1 MPIITLPDGTQK
13 DFENP
18 VTLQSVAASIGEG
31 LANAA
36 IAGQVNGELVDT
48 SHLIDQDAEVS
59 IITAKDDAGIEV
71 LRHSCAHLMAQAV
84 QQLFPKAQVTIGPT
98 IEDGFYYDFAF
109 ERAFTPEDLAAIE
122 KKMKRSCGCKA
133 GRLPLSDVS

>member
-13 DFENP
+13 VFENP

-98 IEDGFYYDFAF
+98 IEAVSY
-109 ERAFTPEDLAAIE
+109 THLT
-122 KKMKRSCGCKA
+122 
-133 GRLPLSDVS
+133 LPTIYSV

>member
-122 KKMKRSCGCKA
+122 KKMKDLAFELCMFM
-133 GRLPLSDVS
+133 D